1 MTDLDFLDRANITVI
16 KGEPKAID
24 KTRKLI
30 KLKGSREVT
39 EFDKMLV
46 AWGAHKKRLNK
57 DYSNVFYL
65 EDRYSHAKAHNEIIK
80 AEKIVVLGSSI
91 EAYQTASSVREY
103 LNSIGYQ
110 KTKVILV
117 HEANS
122 EIFENMGGEVNA
134 CLQKMLLD
142 QGVNIIDKVKITK
155 IAGDYKVE
163 KLHFRKKDPKT
174 DQN

>member
-1 MTDLDFLDRANITVI
+1 LDRANITVI

-30 KLKGSREVT
+30 KLKGSREVI

-57 DYSNVFYL
+57 DYTNVFYL
-65 EDRYSHAKAHNEIIK
+65 EYRYSHAKAHNEIIK

-142 QGVNIIDKVKITK
+142 
-155 IAGDYKVE
+155 
-163 KLHFRKKDPKT
+163 
-174 DQN
+174 